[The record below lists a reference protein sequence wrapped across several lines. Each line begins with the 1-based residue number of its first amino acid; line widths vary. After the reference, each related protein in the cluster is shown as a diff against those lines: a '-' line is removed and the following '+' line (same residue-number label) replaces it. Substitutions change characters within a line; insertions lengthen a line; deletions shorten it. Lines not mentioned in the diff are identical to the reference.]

1 MKTIL
6 FLVVLIGIAIVENSH
21 ESEKE
26 ITKYG
31 GKIEESRQKSGDFVR
46 SGGNPMNEHVLEKD
60 SKRLLKGV
68 GMNNGILD
76 EVSEIFSDIPVN
88 TPGGSMV
95 TYDGLLENLLKDF
108 NLAKFIN
115 CTLNQ
120 LQSNMDKCF
129 RGLLLNGLNISSVY
143 FNINALLFGING
155 RNDEC
160 TTCGGQDLDTQLT
173 LLEDLCPLVA
183 NITYYLGCIVKE
195 TSKLSCFNYI
205 GTRVQEILYVEAVSS
220 GREGYNCITFGAT
233 SNEMIS
239 QSETKYECRKL
250 GLARVDGCTGLVNP
264 NNLDHFR
271 FRGKKK
277 GFLEQEEP
285 VQSGFEKSIFEHRI
299 NPAYKR
305 ALKKIRPFYENSR
318 HRSNSERLVED
329 EEDHELNNDITVPP
343 TNIKVSKGLAEY
355 EDCVENLRGD
365 TKAFKSVGSLFKAVW
380 KPVKRFLKKV

>member
-26 ITKYG
+26 IKKYG

-60 SKRLLKGV
+60 SKRLLKGD
-68 GMNNGILD
+68 GMDNGILD
-76 EVSEIFSDIPVN
+76 IVSEIFSGIPVN

-155 RNDEC
+155 RDDEC
-160 TTCGGQDLDTQLT
+160 TTCGGKDLDTQLT

-205 GTRVQEILYVEAVSS
+205 GTRVQEILYCIGEYVEALSS
-220 GREGYNCITFGAT
+220 GREGYNCITFGKNVIGLTTVVLNLLDDFLGAT

-250 GLARVDGCTGLVNP
+250 GL
-264 NNLDHFR
+264 
-271 FRGKKK
+271 
-277 GFLEQEEP
+277 
-285 VQSGFEKSIFEHRI
+285 
-299 NPAYKR
+299 
-305 ALKKIRPFYENSR
+305 
-318 HRSNSERLVED
+318 
-329 EEDHELNNDITVPP
+329 
-343 TNIKVSKGLAEY
+343 
-355 EDCVENLRGD
+355 
-365 TKAFKSVGSLFKAVW
+365 
-380 KPVKRFLKKV
+380 